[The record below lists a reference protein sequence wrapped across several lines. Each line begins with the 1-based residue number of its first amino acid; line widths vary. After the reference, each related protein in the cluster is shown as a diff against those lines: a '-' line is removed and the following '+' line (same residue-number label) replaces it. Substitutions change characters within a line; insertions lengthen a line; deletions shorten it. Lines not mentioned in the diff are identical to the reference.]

1 MQTAQPTTH
10 SGASF
15 NECPLCLSK
24 RHRYA
29 FYRAER
35 RYVECTDCNLIFLN
49 PSDVDSGT
57 GTGEPPGV
65 MREKS
70 EYFLSQLLRYR
81 GSHGGKML
89 VVSEETSPFL
99 ESAQRAGYSVKQV
112 LPSALVEAG
121 GDEGYDVCIFW
132 HTLGRVADPLAA
144 LRTAHVAMARDAVV
158 GVITPDMNS
167 LPARV
172 LCEDW
177 PAFKTLQSTVFNRPA
192 LETALFFSDFAEVL
206 VTRSERRLTI
216 EQMANYTA
224 NRRGWWPSVV
234 RALERVAVGPLREMR
249 RSVEGSDMIAFARVR
264 EKTERRKLSIVL
276 PAFNEA
282 ATFVDT
288 FEAVLAKEIAG
299 LDIEIVLV
307 ESNSNDGTRDLALR
321 YKDHPRVKLILED
334 RPRGKGFAVRT
345 GLASATGD
353 FVLIQ
358 DADREYDLED
368 YDTLLEPLL
377 AGRQAFVLG
386 SRHSGS
392 VWKMR
397 QFSGQAGLSGIL
409 NFGHWF
415 FTTLVNVLFGLKLKD
430 PFTMYKVFRRD
441 CLHGLT
447 FACNRFDFD
456 YELLIRLV
464 QKGYQPIEIPVNY
477 RSRSFKQGKKVTM
490 FGDPIS
496 WLKVCLKLRFSKV
509 DPLGEIEHSRQQ
521 TPPAPAFVPKPA
533 SV

>member
-1 MQTAQPTTH
+1 MQAETLLRQ
-10 SGASF
+10 
-15 NECPLCLSK
+15 CPLCASK
-24 RHRYA
+24 RQRYA

-35 RYVECTDCNLIFLN
+35 RYVECTDCDLIFLN
-49 PSDVDSGT
+49 PGEATGAS

-65 MREKS
+65 MREKAQ
-70 EYFLSQLLRYR
+70 YFLSQLLRYR
-81 GSHGGKML
+81 GEQGGTML
-89 VVSEETSPFL
+89 AVCEAGSTFHEES
-99 ESAQRAGYSVKQV
+99 SAAGYRVNV
-112 LPSALVEAG
+112 VTPAELATGAVPHGV
-121 GDEGYDVCIFW
+121 YDVCIFW
-132 HTLGRVADPLAA
+132 HTLGRISDPLAA
-144 LRTAHVAMARDAVV
+144 LRAAHAELSEGAII

-177 PAFKTLQSTVFNRPA
+177 PAFKTLQTTVFNRHA
-192 LETALFFSDFAEVL
+192 LETALFFASFNEVI
-206 VTRSERRLTI
+206 VSRSQRLLNI
-216 EQMANYTA
+216 EQMANYSA
-224 NRRGWWPSVV
+224 GRRGWRPSLV
-234 RALERVAVGPLREMR
+234 RFADRIAVGPLREMKR
-249 RSVEGSDMIAFARVR
+249 PVEGSDMIAFARATPA
-264 EKTERRKLSIVL
+264 KTKRTLSVIL

-282 ATFVDT
+282 GTFVDT
-288 FEAVLAKEIAG
+288 FEAVLAKQVAG

-307 ESNSNDGTRDLALR
+307 ESNSTDGTRELALR

-334 RPRGKGFAVRT
+334 RPRGKGHAVRT

-353 FVLIQ
+353 FILIQ

-368 YDTLLEPLL
+368 YDTLLEPLV
-377 AGRQAFVLG
+377 AGRQALVLG

-441 CLHGLT
+441 CLHGLR

-464 QKGYQPIEIPVNY
+464 QKGYMPIEIPVNY

-490 FGDPIS
+490 FRDPIS
-496 WLKVCLKLRFSKV
+496 WLKICIKLRFSKI
-509 DPLGEIEHSRQQ
+509 DPLGETERKRARSDGDV
-521 TPPAPAFVPKPA
+521 ALVPS
-533 SV
+533 SVCV